1 MIGDKI
7 HENTKQEK
15 NDNAVTTNFELGKN
29 ETYTQHSH
37 LDPLGSY
44 HPVLVQIL
52 YELGIG
58 IA

>member
-1 MIGDKI
+1 MNSAIT
-7 HENTKQEK
+7 TKL
-15 NDNAVTTNFELGKN
+15 ELGKN

-44 HPVLVQIL
+44 QPVLVQIL